1 VVGGLVTL
9 GIVAV
14 ILIFAWLRVRSV
26 TPTPAHS
33 TGPALTHPGNL
44 HSASNLLAGG
54 TPAPNFQLRGIDGK
68 TYSLAAQ
75 RGHPV
80 VLEFFAVWCPHCQ
93 HEAPLVQRIFSTYN
107 RQGVRVWAIL
117 ANPYG
122 PNYDNSFGTD
132 TSLATASDLRWFA
145 RTFHEAVPQL
155 VDPNFHVVNR
165 YGVSGY
171 PSIYVID
178 KRGVIR
184 YVGSGEQPYNTLA
197 SAVARAIAA

>member
-1 VVGGLVTL
+1 
-9 GIVAV
+9 
-14 ILIFAWLRVRSV
+14 
-26 TPTPAHS
+26 
-33 TGPALTHPGNL
+33 
-44 HSASNLLAGG
+44 
-54 TPAPNFQLRGIDGK
+54 
-68 TYSLAAQ
+68 
-75 RGHPV
+75 
-80 VLEFFAVWCPHCQ
+80 
-93 HEAPLVQRIFSTYN
+93 
-107 RQGVRVWAIL
+107 VRVWAIL